1 MKILVLGGGVVG
13 VTTAYYLLKDGHQ
26 VTVIDR
32 QAPAMGGASFGNAGL
47 IAPGH
52 AYAWASPKALK
63 TLLQSIIYQDPT
75 FKMSLRPDWQ
85 LMVWGLKFL
94 RECNTTAVKRNGLA
108 KHRLCTYS
116 QHILG
121 KIVEETGVQYCRNSG
136 GALYLF
142 RSPET
147 LEAGIANLQPLI
159 ENGQKMEVLDFTRV
173 AEIDPTL
180 AHMQDRIS
188 GAVFSPTDESGNSF
202 LFTVNLWKVCTEM
215 GGTFEDNTTIER
227 IESSGDQIERVM
239 TNRGERKADLY
250 VLCLG
255 SWSPLL
261 VRPLGV
267 RLSIYPVKGYSI
279 TLPVEDG
286 HTPPTIG
293 GIDEDFKIAYSNL
306 GDKVRL
312 TSVAEFIGYDTTHSP
327 KDFDYLLQSAH
338 ELFPNAGNYDKAEYW
353 AGLRPMTPDSLPI
366 LDTALHSNLYFNTG
380 HGHMG
385 WTMACGTARL
395 TSDLIAKRTPEISVD
410 QLRFR

>member
-13 VTTAYYLLKDGHQ
+13 VATAYHLLKEGHQ
-26 VTVIDR
+26 VSVIDR

-52 AYAWASPKALK
+52 AYAWASPNALK
-63 TLLQSIIYQDPT
+63 TLLQSIIHQDPT

-85 LMVWGLKFL
+85 LMVWGMKFL
-94 RECNTTAVKRNGLA
+94 RECNSAAVKRNGLA
-108 KHRLCTYS
+108 KHRLCAFS
-116 QHILG
+116 QQVLG
-121 KIVEETGVQYCRNSG
+121 QMVEETGIQYNRKSG

-142 RSPET
+142 RSQET

-180 AHMQDRIS
+180 SHMKDRIS
-188 GAVFSPTDESGNSF
+188 GAVLSLTDESGNSL
-202 LFTVNLWKVCTEM
+202 LFTKNLWKVCEKM
-215 GGTFEDNTTIER
+215 GGTFESGINIER
-227 IESSGDQIERVM
+227 IEDKGDQIERII
-239 TNRGERKADLY
+239 TNRGERKADAY

-279 TLPVEDG
+279 TIPVESG

-293 GIDEDFKIAYSNL
+293 GIDEDFKIAYSTL
-306 GDKVRL
+306 GKQVRL
-312 TSVAEFIGYDTTHSP
+312 TTMAEFTGYDETHSP
-327 KDFDYLLQSAH
+327 KDFEYLFQSAK
-338 ELFPNAGNYDKAEYW
+338 ELFPNAGNYEKAECW
-353 AGLRPMTPDSLPI
+353 AGLRPMTPDSLPV
-366 LDTALHSNLYFNTG
+366 LDTARHSNLFFNTG

-385 WTMACGTARL
+385 WTMACGTAQL
-395 TSDLIAKRTPEISVD
+395 TADLIAKRTPGIPVD
-410 QLRFR
+410 HLRLR

>member
-1 MKILVLGGGVVG
+1 MSKSGR
-13 VTTAYYLLKDGHQ
+13 TTAYYLLKDGHE
-26 VTVIDR
+26 VSVIDR
-32 QAPAMGGASFGNAGL
+32 QGPAMGGASYGNAGL

-63 TLLQSIIYQDPT
+63 TLLQSLIHKDPT
-75 FKMSLRPDWQ
+75 FKMRLRLDPQ
-85 LMVWGLKFL
+85 LIGWGLKFL
-94 RECNTTAVKRNGLA
+94 RECNEAAVKRNGLS
-108 KHRLCTYS
+108 KHQLCVFS
-116 QHILG
+116 QQVLG
-121 KIVEETGVQYCRNSG
+121 QIVKETGVQYQRNTG
-136 GALYLF
+136 GVLYLF

-147 LEAGIANLQPLI
+147 LKAGVINLQTLR
-159 ENGQKMEVLDFTRV
+159 EDGQVLEVIDTRRV
-173 AEIDPTL
+173 MEIDPTL

>member
-180 AHMQDRIS
+180 SHMKDLIS
-188 GAVFSPTDESGNSF
+188 GAVLSLTDESGNSL
-202 LFTVNLWKVCTEM
+202 LFTKNLWKVCEKM
-215 GGTFEDNTTIER
+215 GGNFESDISIER
-227 IESSGDQIERVM
+227 LEAKGNQIGRVF
-239 TNRGERKADLY
+239 TNRGERTADVY

-267 RLSIYPVKGYSI
+267 RLSVYPVKGYSI
-279 TLPVEDG
+279 TIPVESG

-293 GIDEDFKIAYSNL
+293 GIDEDFKIAYSPL
-306 GDKVRL
+306 GKQVRL
-312 TSVAEFIGYDTTHSP
+312 TTMAEFTGYDVTHSP
-327 KDFDYLLQSAH
+327 KDFEYLVRSAK
-338 ELFPNAGNYDKAEYW
+338 ELFPNAGNYEKTKYW
-353 AGLRPMTPDSLPI
+353 SGLRPMTPDSLPV
-366 LDTALHSNLYFNTG
+366 LNTAGHRNLYFNTG

-395 TSDLIAKRTPEISVD
+395 TSDLIAKRTPGIPVD
-410 QLRFR
+410 HLRLR